1 VVDLHTHILPGVDDG
16 APDIETSM
24 AMARTAVADGIRIM
38 VATPHVNFEHK
49 LEPGEVGRRVGEL
62 NLALAR
68 EGVPLAVLP
77 GGEIALT
84 RLTALEQ
91 DELRQVSL
99 GAGPYLLV
107 ETPYAGAAPFLEDV
121 LFDLDLRGF
130 RTILAHPERCVMFET
145 DRDRLARLVERGV
158 LCSVNAGSIAGQFG
172 RRVRDFTVHLFR
184 DGLVHNV
191 ASDAHDDDIRRAE
204 LSWAFERLDGE
215 LPGISEQA
223 DWFTQAAPA
232 AIVSGTSLPPLP
244 EPPAPK
250 RGWMRGLRGAQ

>member
-1 VVDLHTHILPGVDDG
+1 
-16 APDIETSM
+16 M
-24 AMARTAVADGIRIM
+24 
-38 VATPHVNFEHK
+38 F
-49 LEPGEVGRRVGEL
+49 
-62 NLALAR
+62 
-68 EGVPLAVLP
+68 
-77 GGEIALT
+77 
-84 RLTALEQ
+84 Q
-91 DELRQVSL
+91 D
-99 GAGPYLLV
+99 
-107 ETPYAGAAPFLEDV
+107 
-121 LFDLDLRGF
+121 
-130 RTILAHPERCVMFET
+130 

-172 RRVRDFTVHLFR
+172 RRVRDFAIHLFR

-215 LPGISEQA
+215 LPGIALQA

-250 RGWMRGLRGAQ
+250 RGWMRVRRPGQ